1 MSATSLRA
9 VSAAEPSNPV
19 PCLHSVILDLE
30 KTIETRVQALAAE
43 IFERAGRPTGKE
55 SRARLA
61 AERQLLLSRIRLIEC
76 PDSITLFAFVPQSP
90 ARRTSIFLTSRG
102 VAVRSNSKDKRA
114 AAEPEKFLVARWATE
129 IDPHTAYGTL
139 DGNTLC
145 LTGWHLDSPGL
156 KSRFKL
162 WSVSNSNTGGAN
174 PRTLDRPVLLK
185 RSS

>member
-1 MSATSLRA
+1 MSAMSLRA
-9 VSAAEPSNPV
+9 VSVAKPSDLV
-19 PCLHSVILDLE
+19 PCPHSVILELE
-30 KTIETRVQALAAE
+30 KTTQTRVQALAAE

-55 SRARLA
+55 SQARLA
-61 AERQLLLSRIRLIEC
+61 AEREVLLSRIRLIEC
-76 PDSITLFAFVPQSP
+76 TDSITLFAFIPQSP

-102 VAVRSNSKDKRA
+102 VAVRSRAKDRRTT
-114 AAEPEKFLVARWATE
+114 AELEKFLIARWATE

-145 LTGWHLDSPGL
+145 LTGWHLDSPKL

-162 WSVSNSNTGGAN
+162 WSVSNSRDGNTQ
-174 PRTLDRPVLLK
+174 TLDRPVLLK